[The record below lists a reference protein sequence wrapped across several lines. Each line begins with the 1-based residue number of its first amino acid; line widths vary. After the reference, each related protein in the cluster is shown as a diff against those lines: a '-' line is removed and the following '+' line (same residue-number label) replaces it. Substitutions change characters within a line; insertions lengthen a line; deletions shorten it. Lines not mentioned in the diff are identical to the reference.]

1 MDLRILKM
9 KEEMEQ
15 HLKEKI
21 IPFWEGL
28 KDEENGGF
36 YGYMDFDS
44 LEVDKKYV
52 KGCILHS
59 RILWF
64 FSNAYMVLGDEK
76 LLEYADH
83 AYEFLTKYCFDE
95 KNGGIFWSVNYDGSV
110 NEDLK
115 HTYNQAF
122 CIYALSSYYDASK
135 KEEALKKAYEIFDI
149 VESKCKDEGGYL
161 EALTREFEICDN
173 EKLSENGVMAD
184 RTMNTL
190 LHVMEAYS
198 ELYRV
203 DGNTDVEKSLK
214 WIYDCFK
221 DNMYNPKLHR
231 QEVFFDNNY
240 NSLIDLHSYGHD
252 IETSWLAE
260 VGIRVL
266 DDKEYCDNILP
277 VTADLADNILK
288 VAFDGHSLN
297 CECERGVDNTTK
309 VWWVQAETVLGFF
322 NAYENTGREDFLEA
336 SFAVWDYIKDVI
348 VDKREGSEWLSEV
361 DKDGV
366 PSTKK
371 PIVEPWKCPY
381 HNGRMCLEIIKRV
394 RKMEK

>member
-1 MDLRILKM
+1 MDSRILKM
-9 KEEMEQ
+9 KDEMEQ

-44 LEVDKKYV
+44 LEIDKKYV

-64 FSNAYMVLGDEK
+64 FSNAYLVLKDEK

-83 AYEFLTKYCFDE
+83 AYDFLSKYCFDKE
-95 KNGGIFWSVNYDGSV
+95 NGGIFWSVNFDGSV

-122 CIYALSSYYDASK
+122 CIYALSSYYDASG
-135 KEEALKKAYEIFDI
+135 KEDALKKAYEIYNI
-149 VESKCKDEGGYL
+149 VETKCKDEGGYL

-203 DGNTDVEKSLK
+203 DKNGNVAKSLK

-221 DNMYNPKLHR
+221 NHMYNPTLHR
-231 QEVFFDNNY
+231 QEVFFDNDY

-266 DDKEYCDNILP
+266 DDKEYSDSILP

-309 VWWVQAETVLGFF
+309 IWWVQAETVLGFF

-336 SFAVWDYIKDVI
+336 SFAVWEFIKDVI

-394 RKMEK
+394 RKMNK

>member
-1 MDLRILKM
+1 MDSRILKM
-9 KEEMEQ
+9 KDEMEQ

-44 LEVDKKYV
+44 LEIDKKYV

-64 FSNAYMVLGDEK
+64 FSNAYLVLKDKK

-83 AYEFLTKYCFDE
+83 AYDFLSMHCFDKE
-95 KNGGIFWSVNYDGSV
+95 NGGIFWSVNFDGSV

-122 CIYALSSYYDASK
+122 CIYALSSYYDASG
-135 KEEALKKAYEIFDI
+135 KEDALKKAYEIYNI
-149 VESKCKDEGGYL
+149 VETKCKDEGGYL

-203 DGNTDVEKSLK
+203 DKNGNVAKSLK

-221 DNMYNPKLHR
+221 IHMYNPTLHR
-231 QEVFFDNNY
+231 QEVFFDNDY

-266 DDKEYCDNILP
+266 DDKEYSDSILP

-309 VWWVQAETVLGFF
+309 IWWVQAETVLGFF

-336 SFAVWDYIKDVI
+336 SFAVWEFIKDVI

-394 RKMEK
+394 RKTNK

>member
-1 MDLRILKM
+1 
-9 KEEMEQ
+9 
-15 HLKEKI
+15 
-21 IPFWEGL
+21 
-28 KDEENGGF
+28 
-36 YGYMDFDS
+36 
-44 LEVDKKYV
+44 
-52 KGCILHS
+52 
-59 RILWF
+59 
-64 FSNAYMVLGDEK
+64 
-76 LLEYADH
+76 
-83 AYEFLTKYCFDE
+83 
-95 KNGGIFWSVNYDGSV
+95 
-110 NEDLK
+110 
-115 HTYNQAF
+115 
-122 CIYALSSYYDASK
+122 
-135 KEEALKKAYEIFDI
+135 
-149 VESKCKDEGGYL
+149 
-161 EALTREFEICDN
+161 
-173 EKLSENGVMAD
+173 MAD

-203 DGNTDVEKSLK
+203 DKNGNVAKSLK

-221 DNMYNPKLHR
+221 NHMYNPTLHR
-231 QEVFFDNNY
+231 QEVFFDNDY

-266 DDKEYCDNILP
+266 DDKEYSDSILP

-309 VWWVQAETVLGFF
+309 IWWVQAETVLGFF

-336 SFAVWDYIKDVI
+336 SFAVWEYIKDVI

-394 RKMEK
+394 RKMNK

>member
-1 MDLRILKM
+1 MDSRILKM
-9 KEEMEQ
+9 KDEMEQ

-44 LEVDKKYV
+44 LEIDKKYV

-64 FSNAYMVLGDEK
+64 FSNAYLVLKDEK

-83 AYEFLTKYCFDE
+83 AYDFLSKYCFDKE
-95 KNGGIFWSVNYDGSV
+95 NGGIFWSVNFDGSV

-122 CIYALSSYYDASK
+122 CIYALSSYYDASG
-135 KEEALKKAYEIFDI
+135 KEEALKKAYEIYNI
-149 VESKCKDEGGYL
+149 VETKCKDEGGYL

-203 DGNTDVEKSLK
+203 DKNGNVAKSLK

-221 DNMYNPKLHR
+221 NHMYNPTLHR
-231 QEVFFDNNY
+231 QEVFFDNDY

-266 DDKEYCDNILP
+266 DDKEYSDSILP

-309 VWWVQAETVLGFF
+309 IWWVQAETVLGFF

-336 SFAVWDYIKDVI
+336 SFAVWEFIKDVI

-394 RKMEK
+394 RKMNK

>member
-1 MDLRILKM
+1 MDSRILKM
-9 KEEMEQ
+9 KDEMEQ

-44 LEVDKKYV
+44 LEIDKKYV

-64 FSNAYMVLGDEK
+64 FSNAYLVLKDEK

-83 AYEFLTKYCFDE
+83 AYDFLSKYCFDKE
-95 KNGGIFWSVNYDGSV
+95 NGGIFWSVNFDGSV

-122 CIYALSSYYDASK
+122 CIYALSSYYDASG
-135 KEEALKKAYEIFDI
+135 KEDALKKAYDIYNI
-149 VESKCKDEGGYL
+149 VETKCKDEGGYL

-203 DGNTDVEKSLK
+203 DKNGNVAKSLM

-221 DNMYNPKLHR
+221 NHMYNPTLHR
-231 QEVFFDNNY
+231 QEVFFDNDY

-266 DDKEYCDNILP
+266 DDKEYSDSILP

-309 VWWVQAETVLGFF
+309 IWWVQAETVLGFF

-336 SFAVWDYIKDVI
+336 SFAVWEFIKDVI

-394 RKMEK
+394 RKMNN